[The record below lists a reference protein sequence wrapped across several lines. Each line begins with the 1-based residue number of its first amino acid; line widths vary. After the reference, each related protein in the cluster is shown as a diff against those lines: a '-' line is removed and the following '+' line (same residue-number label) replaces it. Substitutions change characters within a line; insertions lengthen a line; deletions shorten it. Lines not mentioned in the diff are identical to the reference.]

1 MFSQLISSLNRALC
15 ELPLSLPSVEILV
28 VSRRLNIFLR
38 LLPVLDPPCPPSSTP
53 SSVGARCWLAHG
65 SVLPPSACAVHLFR
79 LIGQFVLIDDAT
91 LLIAS
96 VLLVRPRL
104 LLPWRKDSWERARR
118 IIQNQVWVT
127 LDSHLGRR
135 LFIRHQSEENWWK
148 QKGTNWACP
157 IRNVSKTFR
166 YDVINTLCGKVDSN
180 E

>member
-1 MFSQLISSLNRALC
+1 MWAPSL
-15 ELPLSLPSVEILV
+15 SPSVELLV

-65 SVLPPSACAVHLFR
+65 SVLPPSASAVHLFR
-79 LIGQFVLIDDAT
+79 LIGQFVLVDDAT
-91 LLIAS
+91 LLIAG

-127 LDSHLGRR
+127 LDSHLG
-135 LFIRHQSEENWWK
+135 LFIRHQLEENRWK

-157 IRNVSKTFR
+157 IRKLSKTFC
-166 YDVINTLCGKVDSN
+166 YDVINTLCGNVNSN